1 MATNWKKREDEL
13 NANYRANKREFD
25 LAVNKAQSGT
35 FTPERQAQFNQFDQ
49 NLANMNARVQDA
61 QKRMANQQTAN
72 ANLARRTQQT
82 PAQTPQG
89 ANTNPMTSEDVMN
102 QWMNRGPF
110 QYDMNADAMYQHY
123 KDQYMRQGRLAMQ
136 DTIGRA
142 SALTGGYGNSYAT
155 AAGQQQYNEY
165 LAGLND
171 KALELSQ
178 MAYQRYQDEGDKLKD
193 AYNMLYGRERDAVA
207 DEQWQKQFDE
217 GVRQFDL
224 TRADQREQFALQYD
238 LDVKK
243 FEEDCRRYGIES
255 ALEQAKFDHQVDMDN
270 KSLEYDYYK
279 ANQDNAYRYSALAQ
293 DDAQFYANLD
303 RQNAADQRDYEL
315 ALAKLAAKG
324 GDQKDAPALASV
336 DYKKLGY
343 KSLEDMF
350 NGVTDSLTTDANGN
364 KITSTPATF
373 NQGLLNWL
381 DKHAGYFTE
390 DQSEA
395 IWDALSLEDDPK
407 KKGGKKTTIPTT
419 TAFPSIW
426 DHRWPLG
433 KQGVADYKPRKE

>member
-13 NANYRANKREFD
+13 NANYNANKRNFD

-72 ANLARRTQQT
+72 ANLAAKTQQT

-193 AYNMLYGRERDAVA
+193 AYGMLYGRERDAVA

-217 GVRQFDL
+217 GVRQYDL
-224 TRADQREQFALQYD
+224 NRADQREQFAMEYN

-243 FEEDCRRYGIES
+243 FEEDCRRYGLDY
-255 ALEQAKFDHQVDMDN
+255 ALAQAKQAHQEKMDQQ
-270 KSLEYDYYK
+270 EMDYKY
-279 ANQDNAYRYSALAQ
+279 AALNQ
-293 DDAQFYANLD
+293 DDAQFYANLG
-303 RQNAADQRDYEL
+303 RQSAADQRDYEL
-315 ALAKLAAKG
+315 ALMKAGYNPDGTVNPDSPAWNDITKDTTPEPVKLSTINYADLGFK
-324 GDQKDAPALASV
+324 DQYSMQKDLPGQIAKDVSSSGEYYDKLDDKLDGWIKKGYITEDEADELR
-336 DYKKLGY
+336 KKLGPTQ
-343 KSLEDMF
+343 DM
-350 NGVTDSLTTDANGN
+350 LN
-364 KITSTPATF
+364 KWNYGEEYTRYRTPGAGGGRRVDIT
-373 NQGLLNWL
+373 
-381 DKHAGYFTE
+381 
-390 DQSEA
+390 
-395 IWDALSLEDDPK
+395 
-407 KKGGKKTTIPTT
+407 
-419 TAFPSIW
+419 
-426 DHRWPLG
+426 R
-433 KQGVADYKPRKE
+433 

>member
-1 MATNWKKREDEL
+1 MALKKKWEERFA
-13 NANYRANKREFD
+13 ANQADYDA
-25 LAVNKAQSGT
+25 AINKAQYGMNEASKQI
-35 FTPERQAQFNQFDQ
+35 QANTA
-49 NLANMNARVQDA
+49 LQDA
-61 QKRMANQQTAN
+61 QRRIAAANLQDTN

-82 PAQTPQG
+82 PTPQG

-110 QYDMNADAMYQHY
+110 QYDMNADAMYQQY

-171 KALELSQ
+171 KALELSDR
-178 MAYQRYQDEGDKLKD
+178 AYQRWQDEGDKLKD

-224 TRADQREQFALQYD
+224 TRADQREQFALTFG
-238 LDVKK
+238 LDKAK

-279 ANQDNAYRYSALAQ
+279 TNLDNS
-293 DDAQFYANLD
+293 QFYANLD
-303 RQNAADQRDYEL
+303 RQDAADARDYEL
-315 ALAKLAAKG
+315 ALMKAGYNPDGAVNPDSPAWNDITKDTTPEPVKLSTINYADLGFKDQYSMQKDLPGQIAQDVSSPGEYYDELDDKLAEWIKKEYITEDEANE
-324 GDQKDAPALASV
+324 LR
-336 DYKKLGY
+336 KKLGPTQ
-343 KSLEDMF
+343 DM
-350 NGVTDSLTTDANGN
+350 LN
-364 KITSTPATF
+364 KWNYGEEYTRYRTPGAGGGRRVDIT
-373 NQGLLNWL
+373 
-381 DKHAGYFTE
+381 
-390 DQSEA
+390 
-395 IWDALSLEDDPK
+395 
-407 KKGGKKTTIPTT
+407 
-419 TAFPSIW
+419 
-426 DHRWPLG
+426 R
-433 KQGVADYKPRKE
+433 